1 MHAHSPTRLLTLIV
15 WMLGRFKK
23 MLKMCQTNIFFDKYQ
38 DLTDV
43 STSLCQWL
51 YKNVVR
57 SVALVTKESKFI
69 LDFTFFH

>member
-1 MHAHSPTRLLTLIV
+1 
-15 WMLGRFKK
+15 